1 MKSIAAK
8 HYTTFET
15 VTGICSIAWNE
26 DASSNFQL
34 PASNAEDIEIWRKRR
49 VPNASPAAPDKH
61 VQRVIDDCIRYFKGE
76 RIDFSEIP
84 IDLRNQSEFFAAIYA
99 ALRRVPYGQTTTY
112 GDLAKSIG
120 AGAERSRE
128 VGVAMARN
136 PLPLIVPCHRV
147 LAAGG
152 KLSGFSAPG
161 GTDAKAWMLR
171 LEGVAV
177 GSSANARRPSETQTS
192 FAF

>member
-1 MKSIAAK
+1 MRTIFAN

-15 VTGICSIAWNE
+15 AAGACSIAWTE
-26 DASSNFQL
+26 DAISCFQL
-34 PASNAEDIEIWRKRR
+34 PASKPEDIEHWRKRR
-49 VPNASPAAPDKH
+49 VPNAALASPDNH
-61 VQRVIDDCIRYFKGE
+61 VLRVIDDAVRYFHGE
-76 RIDFSEIP
+76 AIDFTATP
-84 IDLRNQSEFFAAIYA
+84 VDLRGQSEFFAAIYA
-99 ALRRVPYGQTTTY
+99 TLRQVRYGQTTTY
-112 GDLAKSIG
+112 GELARSMG

-128 VGVAMARN
+128 VGVAMATN

-152 KLSGFSAPG
+152 RLSGFSAPG
-161 GTDAKAWMLR
+161 GTEAKAWMLR

-177 GSSANARRPSETQTS
+177 EIAAKRRASPEAQTS